1 MLATNPSDVR
11 NNLKRFMDAV
21 VDDHE
26 ALIIVRPE
34 GRDVVM
40 LSKVEYDN
48 MVENIHVLGSKS
60 NREWLL
66 LGKRQAEAG
75 ELRQVD
81 IE

>member
-11 NNLKRFMDAV
+11 KNLKHFMDVV
-21 VDDHE
+21 VDDHD
-26 ALIIVRPE
+26 ALIIIRPE

-40 LSKVEYDN
+40 LSKAEYDN

-66 LGKRQAEAG
+66 LGKRQADAG
-75 ELRQVD
+75 EFRQVD

>member
-11 NNLKRFMDAV
+11 KNLKRFMDAV
-21 VDDHE
+21 VDDHD

-40 LSKVEYDN
+40 LSKAEYDN

-60 NREWLL
+60 NRERLL
-66 LGKRQAEAG
+66 LGKRQAEVGIKRLG
-75 ELRQVD
+75 E
-81 IE
+81 

>member
-40 LSKVEYDN
+40 LSKAEYDN

>member
-11 NNLKRFMDAV
+11 KNLKHFMDAV
-21 VDDHE
+21 IDDHE
-26 ALIIVRPE
+26 ALIIIRPE
-34 GRDVVM
+34 GREVVM
-40 LSKVEYDN
+40 LSKAEYDN

-66 LGKRQAEAG
+66 LGKKQAEAG
-75 ELRQVD
+75 EVRQVD